1 MRDLEIHGQLV
12 KLPIR
17 RERAFPRIVK
27 ERPQKYSKA
36 RR

>member
-1 MRDLEIHGQLV
+1 
-12 KLPIR
+12 LPIR